1 MQSLFQTYRKPILFT
16 AAILILGLILFV
28 IKGQIGT
35 PPPPPVNDSQLK
47 ANFMDTLQSAEDQ
60 LIQKLEQNAKD
71 IPSTIALINALMQQ
85 TEYDKAIDVANKSLA
100 NNPDNPEIL
109 EHRSMAYFTKG
120 MYLSE
125 KGKLQDALAAMKK
138 AREASP
144 EDAPYTKQIEMFI
157 NMLEVKIDPKKA
169 REQQQKK
176 KQ

>member
-1 MQSLFQTYRKPILFT
+1 MQSLFQTYRKPILFA
-16 AAILILGLILFV
+16 AAILALALILFV
-28 IKGQIGT
+28 IKGQMNA
-35 PPPPPVNDSQLK
+35 PPPPVNDVEIK
-47 ANFMDTLQSAEDQ
+47 ANFMNTLQSAEDQ

-100 NNPDNPEIL
+100 SNPDNADIL
-109 EHRSMAYFTKG
+109 QHRTMAYFAKG

-125 KGKLQDALAAMKK
+125 KGKLQDGLAAMKK
-138 AREASP
+138 ARETSP
-144 EDAPYTKQIEMFI
+144 EDAPYTKQIEAFI
-157 NMLEVKIDPKKA
+157 YMIEVKIDPKKA